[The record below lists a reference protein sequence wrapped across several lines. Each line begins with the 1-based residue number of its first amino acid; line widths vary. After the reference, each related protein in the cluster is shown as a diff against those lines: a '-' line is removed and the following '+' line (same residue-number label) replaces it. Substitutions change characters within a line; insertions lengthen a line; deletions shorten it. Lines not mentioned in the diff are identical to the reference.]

1 MYNLPL
7 QVGNIHSIRIR
18 DGNATNASGGKV
30 LQDGR
35 SKTSRP
41 NDCNSGLP
49 QPLLRLWRETRKIEV
64 PGVAPIIGTTK
75 LSRRITDC
83 IINHVF

>member
-7 QVGNIHSIRIR
+7 KVGNIHSIRVR
-18 DGNATNASGGKV
+18 NGNVTNASGGQI
-30 LQDGR
+30 LQDRR

-41 NDCNSGLP
+41 NNHNPGLP
-49 QPLLRLWRETRKIEV
+49 QLLLRLQRETREIEV

-75 LSRRITDC
+75 LSRRITGC
-83 IINHVF
+83 RINHVF